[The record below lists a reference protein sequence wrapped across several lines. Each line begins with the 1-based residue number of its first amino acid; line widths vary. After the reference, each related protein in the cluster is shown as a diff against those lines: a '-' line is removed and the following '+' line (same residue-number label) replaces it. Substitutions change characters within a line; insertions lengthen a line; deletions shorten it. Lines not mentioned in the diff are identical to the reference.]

1 VSAEYTYDYAILRV
15 VPRVD
20 RGEAVNVGV
29 ILSCPERQFLEAR
42 VEVDEGRL
50 LTLDPTVD
58 MPTVRQALNV
68 ILAVCRGDADT
79 GPLGEMPQR
88 NRFHFLVGPRSTVV
102 QPSPT
107 HTGRTADP
115 QATLESLM
123 LKLVRTPGRGA
134 SW

>member
-29 ILSCPERQFLEAR
+29 ILSCPEREYLEAR
-42 VEVDEGRL
+42 IALDETRL
-50 LTLDPTVD
+50 LALDPTVD
-58 MPTVRQALNV
+58 LPTVRETLKAIV
-68 ILAVCRGDADT
+68 AVCRGDAET

-88 NRFHFLVGPRSTVV
+88 NRFYFVVGPRSTII
-102 QPSPT
+102 QPSST

-115 QATLESLM
+115 AATLDALM
-123 LKLVRTPGRGA
+123 LKLVHTPH
-134 SW
+134 

>member
-42 VEVDEGRL
+42 IDLDETRL

-58 MPTVRQALNV
+58 LATVRETLNA
-68 ILAVCRGDADT
+68 IAAVCRGDGDT

-88 NRFHFLVGPRSTVV
+88 SRFHFLVAPRSTII
-102 QPSPT
+102 QTSPA
-107 HTGRTADP
+107 HTGRTPDP
-115 QATLESLM
+115 AATLHALM
-123 LKLVRTPGRGA
+123 LKLVQPPR
-134 SW
+134 

>member
-1 VSAEYTYDYAILRV
+1 MPTEYTYDYAILRV

-29 ILSCPERQFLEAR
+29 ILSCPELQFLDAR
-42 VEVDEGRL
+42 IELDETRL

-58 MPTVRQALNV
+58 LPTVRETLNAIV
-68 ILAVCRGDADT
+68 AVCRGDRET

-88 NRFHFLVGPRSTVV
+88 NRFHFLVGPRSTIV

-107 HTGRTADP
+107 HTGRTPDP
-115 QATLESLM
+115 AATLDALM
-123 LKLVRTPGRGA
+123 LKLVHPP
-134 SW
+134 S

>member
-29 ILSCPERQFLEAR
+29 ILSCPELDFLEAR
-42 VEVDEGRL
+42 INLDEKRL

-58 MPTVRQALNV
+58 LQTVRETLNV
-68 ILAVCRGDADT
+68 IDAVCRGDATT
-79 GPLGEMPQR
+79 GPLAEMPQR
-88 NRFHFLVGPRSTVV
+88 NRFHFLVGPRSTIV

-107 HTGRTADP
+107 HTGRTSNP
-115 QATLESLM
+115 TATLDALM
-123 LKLVRTPGRGA
+123 HKLVDAPR
-134 SW
+134 

>member
-1 VSAEYTYDYAILRV
+1 MPTEYTYDYAILRV

-29 ILSCPERQFLEAR
+29 ILSCPELQFLDAR
-42 VEVDEGRL
+42 IELDETRV

-58 MPTVRQALNV
+58 LPTVRETLNAIV
-68 ILAVCRGDADT
+68 AICRGDGET

-88 NRFHFLVGPRSTVV
+88 NRFHFLVGPRSTIV

-107 HTGRTADP
+107 HTGRTPDP
-115 QATLESLM
+115 AATLDALM
-123 LKLVRTPGRGA
+123 LKLVHPP
-134 SW
+134 S

>member
-1 VSAEYTYDYAILRV
+1 MSAEYTYDYAILRV

-29 ILSCPERQFLEAR
+29 ILSCPELQFLEAR
-42 VEVDEGRL
+42 IEVDEGRL

-58 MPTVRQALNV
+58 LPTVRQTLNA

-88 NRFHFLVGPRSTVV
+88 NRFHFLVGPRSTIV

-107 HTGRTADP
+107 HTGRTVDP
-115 QATLESLM
+115 TMTLDALM
-123 LKLVRTPGRGA
+123 LKLVRAPVAGSR
-134 SW
+134 

>member
-1 VSAEYTYDYAILRV
+1 VSAEHTYDYAILRV

-42 VEVDEGRL
+42 IQVDEARL

-58 MPTVRQALNV
+58 LPTVTETLNAIV
-68 ILAVCRGDADT
+68 AICRGDAET

-88 NRFHFLVGPRSTVV
+88 NRFHFLVNPRSTII

-107 HTGRTADP
+107 HTGRTLDP
-115 QATLESLM
+115 AATLDTLM
-123 LKLVRTPGRGA
+123 RKLVDPPR
-134 SW
+134 

>member
-29 ILSCPERQFLEAR
+29 ILSCPELQFLEAR
-42 VEVDEGRL
+42 IAVDESRV
-50 LTLDPTVD
+50 LTLDPGVD
-58 MPTVRQALNV
+58 LPTVREALNAIV
-68 ILAVCRGDADT
+68 AVCRGDGET
-79 GPLGEMPQR
+79 GALGAMPQR
-88 NRFHFLVGPRSTVV
+88 NRFHFLVGPRSTIV

-115 QATLESLM
+115 GATLEALM
-123 LKLVRTPGRGA
+123 LKLVHPPR
-134 SW
+134 

>member
-29 ILSCPERQFLEAR
+29 ILSCPELQFLEAR
-42 VEVDEGRL
+42 IDVDEGRL

-58 MPTVRQALNV
+58 LATVRQALNA
-68 ILAVCRGDADT
+68 ILAVSRGDADT

-88 NRFHFLVGPRSTVV
+88 NRFYFLVGPRSTIV
-102 QPSPT
+102 QPSAT

-115 QATLESLM
+115 KATLEALM
-123 LKLVRTPGRGA
+123 VKLVRTPVAG

>member
-1 VSAEYTYDYAILRV
+1 MSAEYTYDYAILRV

-29 ILSCPERQFLEAR
+29 ILSCPELQFLEAR
-42 VEVDEGRL
+42 MQVDEARV

-58 MPTVRQALNV
+58 LPTVTQTLNAIV
-68 ILAVCRGDADT
+68 AICRGDAET

-88 NRFHFLVGPRSTVV
+88 NRFHFLVNPRSTII

-107 HTGRTADP
+107 HTGRTPDP
-115 QATLESLM
+115 AATLDSLM
-123 LKLVRTPGRGA
+123 QKLVLPPR
-134 SW
+134 

>member
-1 VSAEYTYDYAILRV
+1 MSAEHTYDYAILRV

-42 VEVDEGRL
+42 IQVDEARL

-58 MPTVRQALNV
+58 LPTVTETLKAIV
-68 ILAVCRGDADT
+68 AICRGDAET

-88 NRFHFLVGPRSTVV
+88 NRFHFLVNPRSTII

-107 HTGRTADP
+107 HTGRTLDP
-115 QATLESLM
+115 AATLDTLM
-123 LKLVRTPGRGA
+123 RKLVDPPR
-134 SW
+134 